1 MESVVLFLDVQHL
14 VVKER
19 DMSTVTEVLTEG
31 KVKVLLKYKNGCHA
45 DIFEIITP
53 FIVHFQIQY
62 TQICI

>member
-31 KVKVLLKYKNGCHA
+31 IVKSVA
-45 DIFEIITP
+45 EI
-53 FIVHFQIQY
+53 
-62 TQICI
+62 